1 MNEKKKKF
9 FAGIDIG
16 SSTTKFT
23 VITEDYQVIG
33 HSIVGTYADQKKAIA
48 ESLEKIESS
57 YKISIDDMS
66 NIVGTGY
73 GRNNISFANK
83 QMTELFCHSKGARY
97 LYPTAR
103 LIIDIG
109 GQDSKVIKLDDN
121 GNMVDFVMNEK
132 CAAGTGKF
140 LEAMARTL
148 DRELTQFEELAGKS
162 TKKVSISNICTVF
175 AESEVISRISQGYRI
190 EDIVSGIHES
200 IAERICGM
208 VRRLSVIPDVVMSGG
223 VAKNKGVVKTIEN
236 ILGCTIFVPDE
247 PQVVGSLGAAIYA
260 CESLKK

>member
-1 MNEKKKKF
+1 MREKQEKL
-9 FAGIDIG
+9 FAGMDIG

-23 VITEDYQVIG
+23 LISGNNRVVG
-33 HSIVGTYADQKKAIA
+33 HSIVNTYANHEKAIA
-48 ESLEKIESS
+48 ESLEIIKSS
-57 YKISIDDMS
+57 YNISLEDIT

-73 GRNNISFANK
+73 GRNNIPFASR

-97 LYPTAR
+97 LYPGAR

-109 GQDSKVIKLDDN
+109 GQDSKVIKLEQN
-121 GNMVDFVMNEK
+121 GNMIDFVMNEK

-148 DRELTQFEELAGKS
+148 DRELTQFEDLAGKS

-223 VAKNKGVVKTIEN
+223 VAKNKGVVKAIED
-236 ILGCTIFVPDE
+236 ILGCTIFVPGE
-247 PQVVGSLGAAIYA
+247 PQIVGSLGAAVYA
-260 CESLKK
+260 RESMEK